1 MSEISVVF
9 EGIGLLQRECSVH
22 TDPAVHP
29 KVHPPRRVPGALQDK
44 LKTELELME
53 CLNII
58 QKVTEPNQWVSS
70 LVVVE
75 KPNGKQRVCLDPKD
89 LKMAIRRPHYPMKTL
104 EDVLPQ
110 LD

>member
-1 MSEISVVF
+1 MSEISEVF

-29 KVHPPRRVPGALQDK
+29 KVYPPRRVPVALQDK
-44 LKTELELME
+44 LETELERME

-70 LVVVE
+70 LVVLE
-75 KPNGKQRVCLDPKD
+75 KPNGKQRVCLGPKYVDP
-89 LKMAIRRPHYPMKTL
+89 IT
-104 EDVLPQ
+104 Q
-110 LD
+110 

>member
-1 MSEISVVF
+1 MSEISEVF

-29 KVHPPRRVPGALQDK
+29 KVYPPRRVPVALQDK
-44 LKTELELME
+44 LETELERME

-58 QKVTEPNQWVSS
+58 QKVRAQPMGELSSSSRKAQWQTTGLSW
-70 LVVVE
+70 
-75 KPNGKQRVCLDPKD
+75 PK
-89 LKMAIRRPHYPMKTL
+89 IRRPHYPMKTL
-104 EDVLPQ
+104 EYVLPQ